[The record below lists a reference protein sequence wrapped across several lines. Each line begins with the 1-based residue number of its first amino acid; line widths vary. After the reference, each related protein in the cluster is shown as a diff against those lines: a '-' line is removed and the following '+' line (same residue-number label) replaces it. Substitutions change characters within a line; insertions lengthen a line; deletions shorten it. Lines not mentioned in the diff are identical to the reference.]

1 MGFKF
6 PVLETHVDCKP
17 LGYPGLVFTFW
28 LNATNPDEEWLSPAE
43 RVPPVTEPEPW
54 DRLWYESYGRAL
66 LHITIPPEFSDSGK
80 EEVLEIPDAEAA
92 YELER
97 MPGFDRS
104 ILHWALAKVGAER
117 QERLATAVKN

>member
-1 MGFKF
+1 MEFQL
-6 PVLETHVDCKP
+6 PVLTHDVDCGP

-28 LNATNPDEEWLSPAE
+28 LNATNPEEEWLSPEE
-43 RVPPVTEPEPW
+43 RDPPELEPEPW
-54 DRLWYESYGRAL
+54 DRLWYVSYARAL
-66 LHITIPPEFSDSGK
+66 LRITIPPKFSDTGK

-104 ILHWALAKVGAER
+104 ILHWALAKVGEER
-117 QERLATAVKN
+117 QERLESAVKN